1 MCIKDG
7 FVVIQNSEHLCGNL
21 CKKTVGG
28 GSKKGLFYSLI
39 RDNTLEVAAAC
50 MLRLSK
56 FSARWISNRGFSIG
70 INDVTPFPM
79 LVQKKAELLKECDA
93 DCEKLIES
101 YRAGE
106 LELRAGCDLE
116 QSLEAALNG
125 RLSKLREG
133 VGKLLHQHLP
143 RHNVVL
149 TMSVGGS
156 KGSDINLSSMIACL
170 GQQAANGNR
179 MPNGFFNRSLPH
191 FETGDDG
198 KHPAAKGFVSNSF
211 YTGLTATEFFF

>member
-1 MCIKDG
+1 MCVKDG
-7 FVVIQNSEHLCGNL
+7 YVVIQNSEHLCGNL

-70 INDVTPFPM
+70 INDVAPFPM
-79 LVQKKAELLKECDA
+79 LVQKKAELLKECEAECD
-93 DCEKLIES
+93 KLIEQ
-101 YRAGE
+101 YRDGT
-106 LELRAGCDLE
+106 LELRPGCDLS

-125 RLSKLREG
+125 RLGELRG
-133 VGKLLHQHLP
+133 GAAKLLHANLP

-149 TMSVGGS
+149 TMGVGGS
-156 KGSDINLSSMIACL
+156 KGSDTNLSSMIACL
-170 GQQAANGNR
+170 G
-179 MPNGFFNRSLPH
+179 
-191 FETGDDG
+191 
-198 KHPAAKGFVSNSF
+198 
-211 YTGLTATEFFF
+211 